1 MAQAVPMHAAPMAHA
16 VPMQTAVMA
25 QAVPIEQA
33 APDPATPQHAHGN
46 YSLNRFIAEWK
57 EQSTGTKF
65 CVVFLLLL
73 MIVAGFFFFWRFFV
87 QNCGC
92 PEERDRSDST
102 SDRTIKTCE
111 KHFTHALW
119 LCLLPVSLTARDS
132 TPASA
137 GECTGDAFSC
147 SWTCGVNTNPLAT
160 KTCYQNGEAV
170 SCGAP

>member
-1 MAQAVPMHAAPMAHA
+1 MAQAVPMQAAPMAYA

-65 CVVFLLLL
+65 CVVFLLLV

-92 PEERDRSDST
+92 PEERDRRDST
-102 SDRTIKTCE
+102 SHTTGTKTGHNSICE
-111 KHFTHALW
+111 KHFTHALFFVPSA
-119 LCLLPVSLTARDS
+119 CVTDRARFDS
-132 TPASA
+132 RI
-137 GECTGDAFSC
+137 CR
-147 SWTCGVNTNPLAT
+147 
-160 KTCYQNGEAV
+160 
-170 SCGAP
+170 